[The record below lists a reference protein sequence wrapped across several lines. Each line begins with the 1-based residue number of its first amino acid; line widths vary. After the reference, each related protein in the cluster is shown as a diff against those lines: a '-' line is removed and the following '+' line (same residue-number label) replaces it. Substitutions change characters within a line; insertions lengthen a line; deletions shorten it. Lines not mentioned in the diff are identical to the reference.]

1 MFVGVLLLLLLPE
14 EATGLLPRPLPPK
27 RSLEA
32 SLLRPPTSPLSTN
45 YSHYHHHHQQQQ
57 QHNHDQSS
65 PPLVIGMDEA
75 GTGAIA
81 GPIVAAAVWLDTSFD
96 EQAELAA
103 FDAAAAAKR
112 SNPTAED
119 TVGSLTSLPPP
130 PPPLTRRTR
139 LHDSKV
145 LNATERR
152 GLWLRLKRSEQLE
165 WATGA
170 ATAARVDEVG
180 VAAANGEAMAVALR
194 RLSQKLHRRHRKQGL
209 WMSNWS

>member
-57 QHNHDQSS
+57 QYDHDQSS

-96 EQAELAA
+96 EQAELAGLLGAEA
-103 FDAAAAAKR
+103 F
-112 SNPTAED
+112 
-119 TVGSLTSLPPP
+119 
-130 PPPLTRRTR
+130 
-139 LHDSKV
+139 
-145 LNATERR
+145 
-152 GLWLRLKRSEQLE
+152 
-165 WATGA
+165 ATGIDCCTASWSRPAPNTFPGMAKA
-170 ATAARVDEVG
+170 AGNYINAQLIKMEAQ
-180 VAAANGEAMAVALR
+180 ANGYVEAIALGTD
-194 RLSQKLHRRHRKQGL
+194 GL
-209 WMSNWS
+209 VSEGSGQNLCSHVGTKRAL

>member
-57 QHNHDQSS
+57 QYDHDQSS

-119 TVGSLTSLPPP
+119 TVGSLPSLPPP
-130 PPPLTRRTR
+130 AAADTEDAAPR
-139 LHDSKV
+139 LESAQRH
-145 LNATERR
+145 
-152 GLWLRLKRSEQLE
+152 
-165 WATGA
+165 GA
-170 ATAARVDEVG
+170 ARAL
-180 VAAANGEAMAVALR
+180 AAAEAVGAAGVG
-194 RLSQKLHRRHRKQGL
+194 HRGRDGGAG
-209 WMSNWS
+209 